1 MLAAVLL
8 GCLTSPAAAQS
19 LRGTVLEEL
28 SQRPVAGGL
37 VQLLDSSRV
46 GGSAVTDEQGRFVLG
61 GVRPGLYR
69 LRVLRIGFRPWSS
82 DSLYAVA
89 DGERQVVLTVP
100 VVPVLLDDIAVE
112 GANACRATPE
122 ADRRV
127 ALLWDQARTSLGLL
141 GGGRRDLDYHVS
153 ITRRRR
159 DAAGRVNHLELLPS
173 LGQGAWPVT
182 SQPAESL
189 AQLGFVQPRDT
200 LDGPVYFGPDVAV
213 FFSDAFLR
221 THCFRLVAPGATE
234 RWLLGVGFSPVRGR
248 PVPDIEGT
256 LWLDRRSGHLH
267 RLEYQ
272 YTGLWHWVPDGAAGG
287 SLDFSR
293 LQGGTPII
301 TGWKIMAPVAR
312 RLPWRRTGDAT
323 GRRFFGQAEVMLGG
337 YREEE
342 AVVTEVRS
350 AGGAVVWKRP
360 VSETPPA
367 AHPTPSR
374 R

>member
-1 MLAAVLL
+1 M
-8 GCLTSPAAAQS
+8 AQS
-19 LRGTVLEEL
+19 VRGSVLEEL

-37 VQLLDSSRV
+37 VQLLDSSRIE
-46 GGSAVTDEQGRFVLG
+46 GSAVTDDLGRFLVG
-61 GVRPGLYR
+61 EVRPGRYR
-69 LRVLRIGFRPWSS
+69 LRVLRIGFRPWSA
-82 DSLYAVA
+82 DSLFTVN

-100 VVPVLLDDIAVE
+100 VSPVLLDDIAVE
-112 GANACRATPE
+112 GSNACRATPE

-153 ITRRRR
+153 ITRRRL
-159 DAAGRVNHLELLPS
+159 DAAGRVNNLELLPS

-189 AQLGFVQPRDT
+189 ALLGFVQPRDT
-200 LDGPVYFGPDVAV
+200 LEGPVYYGPDVAV
-213 FFSDAFLR
+213 FFSDAFLE

-234 RWLLGVGFSPVRGR
+234 RWLLGVGFSPIRGR

-272 YTGLWHWVPDGAAGG
+272 YTGLWHWVTSGAAGG

-293 LQGGTPII
+293 LRGGAPII
-301 TGWKIMAPVAR
+301 TGWNIKAPVAR
-312 RLPWRRTGDAT
+312 RLPWRRSGDDAA
-323 GRRFFGQAEVMLGG
+323 RRFFGQADVMLGG
-337 YREEE
+337 YREEA

-350 AGGAVVWKRP
+350 ADGAVVWKRSAP
-360 VSETPPA
+360 EEQPA
-367 AHPTPSR
+367 VKPTPSR

>member
-1 MLAAVLL
+1 M
-8 GCLTSPAAAQS
+8 
-19 LRGTVLEEL
+19 
-28 SQRPVAGGL
+28 
-37 VQLLDSSRV
+37 QLLDSSRV
-46 GGSAVTDEQGRFVLG
+46 GASAVTDDLGRFLFAEVPRG
-61 GVRPGLYR
+61 RYR
-69 LRVLRIGFRPWSS
+69 VRVLRIGFRPWTA
-82 DSLYAVA
+82 DSLLTVA
-89 DGERQVVLTVP
+89 DGSLPVSLTVP
-100 VVPVLLDDIAVE
+100 VIPVLLDEIAVE
-112 GANACRATPE
+112 GSSACRATPE

-127 ALLWDQARTSLGLL
+127 ALLWDQARTALGLL

-153 ITRRRR
+153 ITRRRL
-159 DAAGRVNHLELLPS
+159 DPAGRVNNYEVLPGV
-173 LGQGAWPVT
+173 GQGAWPVT

-234 RWLLGVGFSPVRGR
+234 RWLIGVGFSPVRGR

-272 YTGLWHWVPDGAAGG
+272 YTGLWHWVPAGAAGG

-293 LQGGTPII
+293 LRGGVPII
-301 TGWKIMAPVAR
+301 TGWTLKAPVAR
-312 RLPWRRTGDAT
+312 RLPWRRSGDAT

-337 YREEE
+337 YREEQ
-342 AVVTEVRS
+342 AVVTEVRGTDGTV
-350 AGGAVVWKRP
+350 AWKRP
-360 VSETPPA
+360 ATETPPA
-367 AHPTPSR
+367 THPTPSR

>member
-1 MLAAVLL
+1 MLLA
-8 GCLTSPAAAQS
+8 GLTALAGAQS
-19 LRGTVLEEL
+19 VRGSVLEEL

-46 GGSAVTDEQGRFVLG
+46 GGSAVTDEQGRFVLAN
-61 GVRPGLYR
+61 VRPGLYR

-82 DSLYAVA
+82 DSLFTVA
-89 DGERQVVLTVP
+89 DGEQQIVLTVP

-112 GANACRATPE
+112 GSSACRATPE
-122 ADRRV
+122 TDRRV

-153 ITRRRR
+153 ITRRRL
-159 DAAGRVNHLELLPS
+159 DAAGRVNNLELLPS

-189 AQLGFVQPRDT
+189 ALLGFVQPRDT
-200 LDGPVYFGPDVAV
+200 LDGPVYYGPDVAV

-221 THCFRLVAPGATE
+221 THCFRLVAPASTE

-267 RLEYQ
+267 RLEYL
-272 YTGLWHWVPDGAAGG
+272 YTGLWHWVTPGAAGG

-293 LQGGTPII
+293 LRGGAPII
-301 TGWKIMAPVAR
+301 TGWKLKAPVAR
-312 RLPWRRTGDAT
+312 RLPWRRTGDAA

-350 AGGAVVWKRP
+350 ADGSVVWKRP
-360 VSETPPA
+360 GAEVRPEVR
-367 AHPTPSR
+367 PTPSR

>member
-1 MLAAVLL
+1 M
-8 GCLTSPAAAQS
+8 
-19 LRGTVLEEL
+19 RGTVLEEL
-28 SQRPVAGGL
+28 SQHPVAGGL

-112 GANACRATPE
+112 GSNACRATPE

-141 GGGRRDLDYHVS
+141 GGGRRDLDYHVTIS
-153 ITRRRR
+153 RRRL
-159 DAAGRVNHLELLPS
+159 DAMGRVNNLEVLPA
-173 LGQGAWPVT
+173 LGRGAWPVT

-200 LDGPVYFGPDVAV
+200 LEGPVYYGPDVAV
-213 FFSDAFLR
+213 FFSDAFLQ
-221 THCFRLVAPGATE
+221 THCFRLVAPPAIQPS
-234 RWLLGVGFSPVRGR
+234 LLGVGFSPVRGR
-248 PVPDIEGT
+248 ALPDIEGT

-267 RLEYQ
+267 RLEYH
-272 YTGLWHWVPDGAAGG
+272 YTGLWHWVPPGAAGG

-293 LQGGTPII
+293 LAAGTPIV
-301 TGWKIMAPVAR
+301 TGWKLKAPVAR
-312 RLPWRRTGDAT
+312 RLPWRRSGDAM
-323 GRRFFGQAEVMLGG
+323 GRRFFGQADVILGG
-337 YREEE
+337 FREEE
-342 AVVTEVRS
+342 AVVTEIRS
-350 AGGAVVWKRP
+350 PAGAVVWTRP
-360 VSETPPA
+360 ASEALPA
-367 AHPTPSR
+367 ARPTPSR

>member
-1 MLAAVLL
+1 MLLA
-8 GCLTSPAAAQS
+8 CLSSPVVAQS
-19 LRGTVLEEL
+19 VRGTVVEEL
-28 SQRPVAGGL
+28 SQRPVIGGL

-46 GGSAVTDEQGRFVLG
+46 GASAVTDDQGRFLLAVVPRG
-61 GVRPGLYR
+61 RYR
-69 LRVLRIGFRPWSS
+69 VRVLRIGFRPWGS
-82 DSLYAVA
+82 DSLFTVA

-112 GANACRATPE
+112 GSSACRATPE

-141 GGGRRDLDYHVS
+141 GGGRRDLDYHVTIS
-153 ITRRRR
+153 RRRL
-159 DAAGRVNHLELLPS
+159 DAAGRVHNYEVLPGV
-173 LGQGAWPVT
+173 GQGAWPVT

-189 AQLGFVQPRDT
+189 ALLGFVQPQDT

-213 FFSDAFLR
+213 FFSDAFLK

-234 RWLLGVGFSPVRGR
+234 RWLLGVGFAPVRGR
-248 PVPDIEGT
+248 AVPDIEGT

-272 YTGLWHWVPDGAAGG
+272 YGA
-287 SLDFSR
+287 
-293 LQGGTPII
+293 PII
-301 TGWKIMAPVAR
+301 TGWKLKAPVAR

-323 GRRFFGQAEVMLGG
+323 GRRFFGEAEVMLGG

-350 AGGAVVWKRP
+350 TDGTVVWKRTATEAPP
-360 VSETPPA
+360 VVR
-367 AHPTPSR
+367 PTPSR